1 MSDKE
6 LDKKAGYVFE
16 SAIESVDDY
25 IDRFESEDN
34 APLNNKLKGTL
45 AATLA
50 GIAYARA
57 VRNGGWF
64 SGIRLLFGMV
74 IITIKHGK
82 SIWPDET
89 L

>member
-1 MSDKE
+1 MDKE
-6 LDKKAGYVFE
+6 LNKKASYVFE
-16 SAIESVDDY
+16 SAIESVDDF
-25 IDRFESEDN
+25 IDGFEREDRN
-34 APLNNKLKGTL
+34 PLNNKLKGTL
-45 AATLA
+45 AGTLA
-50 GIAYARA
+50 GMAYARA

-74 IITIKHGK
+74 FVTIKHGK